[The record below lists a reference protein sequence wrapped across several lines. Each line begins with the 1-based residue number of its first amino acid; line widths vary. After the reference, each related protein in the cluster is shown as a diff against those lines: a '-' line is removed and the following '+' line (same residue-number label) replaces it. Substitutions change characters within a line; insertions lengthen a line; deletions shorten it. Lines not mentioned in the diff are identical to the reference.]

1 MNIID
6 LRGVKECELLY
17 MLLNLILFVKLEIIL
32 RMQLE
37 PTKVYDNQSYIPCI
51 ASKGK
56 YYFGMA

>member
-6 LRGVKECELLY
+6 LRGVKECESLY

-37 PTKVYDNQSYIPCI
+37 PTKVYDNQNYIPCI

-56 YYFGMA
+56 YYFGVA